1 MFGIDCYHC
10 GTGTMTIE
18 EKYLFPAPLPSI
30 RFLIF
35 FSPFY
40 TPGIY
45 YYRMDPSN
53 NTVNIPCW
61 ALDKPRVHQ

>member
-1 MFGIDCYHC
+1 
-10 GTGTMTIE
+10 MTTE
-18 EKYLFPAPLPSI
+18 EKYLFPAPLPSF

-40 TPGIY
+40 NPGIY